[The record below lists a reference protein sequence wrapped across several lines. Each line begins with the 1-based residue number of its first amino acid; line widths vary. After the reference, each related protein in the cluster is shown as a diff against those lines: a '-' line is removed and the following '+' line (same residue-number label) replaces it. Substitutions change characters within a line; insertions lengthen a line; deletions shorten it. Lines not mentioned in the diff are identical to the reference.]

1 MLSYRVDG
9 KRLIA
14 STPVMPRGGGRP
26 APNPRWIVTFGS
38 RALIFPWHL
47 VATGELF

>member
-14 STPVMPRGGGRP
+14 STPVMPRGGG
-26 APNPRWIVTFGS
+26 A
-38 RALIFPWHL
+38 ALHQIRD
-47 VATGELF
+47 G